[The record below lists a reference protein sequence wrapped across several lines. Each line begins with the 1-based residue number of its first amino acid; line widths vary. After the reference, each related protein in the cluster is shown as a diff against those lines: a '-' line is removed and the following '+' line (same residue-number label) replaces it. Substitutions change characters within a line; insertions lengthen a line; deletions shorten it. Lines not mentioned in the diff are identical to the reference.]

1 MTPNYI
7 DINDKLESTK
17 DHLLD
22 LREMMLDSNEKYT
35 IQDLYG
41 YIDIL
46 IDQMVDITN
55 LLLSIHGI

>member
-7 DINDKLESTK
+7 AINDKLESTK
-17 DHLLD
+17 NHLLD
-22 LREMMLDSNEKYT
+22 LREMMLDSDEKYT
-35 IQDLYG
+35 IQDLYS

-55 LLLSIHGI
+55 LLLNIYGI

>member
-7 DINDKLESTK
+7 AINDKLESTK

-22 LREMMLDSNEKYT
+22 LREMMSDSNEKYT

-55 LLLSIHGI
+55 LLLNIHGI

>member
-7 DINDKLESTK
+7 AINDKLESTK
-17 DHLLD
+17 NHLLD
-22 LREMMLDSNEKYT
+22 LREMMLDSDEKYT
-35 IQDLYG
+35 IQDLYS

-55 LLLSIHGI
+55 LLLNIHGI